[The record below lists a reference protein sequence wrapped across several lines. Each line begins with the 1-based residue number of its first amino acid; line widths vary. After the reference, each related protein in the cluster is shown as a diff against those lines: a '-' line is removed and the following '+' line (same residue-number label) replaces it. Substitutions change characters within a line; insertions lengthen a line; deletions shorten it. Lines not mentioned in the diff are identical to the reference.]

1 LLKKKFIE
9 ELIAEDIGRGD
20 LFSRV
25 TNSEDI
31 EAFILAKSD
40 GLLCR

>member
-9 ELIAEDIGRGD
+9 DVVAEDIGRGD

-25 TNSEDI
+25 SNSKDI
-31 EAFILAKSD
+31 EAYIIAKSS
-40 GLLCR
+40 GIK

>member
-1 LLKKKFIE
+1 LKLNFKVKKLEEITLLKKKFIE

-25 TNSEDI
+25 N
-31 EAFILAKSD
+31 
-40 GLLCR
+40 